1 VQRFIFRCSRNHRV
15 LLRIT
20 CCLRQLSCRERAD
33 PSPLSRLTSLT
44 PHSHS
49 PHHERVTPPHTFAVP
64 CNRPLDMVILLDE
77 SGSVNNV
84 EWNQGIDFVEKFV
97 TEINGGGGGS
107 RIGQGTSQIR
117 ISLVAWAQQDQQQT
131 IIKFSDA
138 ANLNALLALL
148 SSNNVRAFRGSR
160 TCTGVAAKFAATSVI
175 AASSGNVRIVLVKRR
190 GAEGG
195 GGGGGEGTTKL
206 ALPPRKLLLPSNQY
220 ATLSPSL
227 SPAHLDSAAPSFHA
241 LLTHDRI
248 LTTHIYSH
256 TTQHTLTLQ
265 GYRNNAGGGST
276 VVVWLTDGA
285 PSQATSC
292 WTSSSSKRSKLYY
305 CPSSTG
311 DSTCR
316 DNAMASLRLRTDRIV
331 PVGIGNMQ
339 QIASGVLNS
348 MQENMPGR
356 CLLLSLSRLFV
367 SRHTRVLP
375 SPTHTRA
382 SSPAPLFFLL
392 PSPPTLVTVDYR
404 HEQRHNCCSPRRGA
418 VHSSRLQQPRHDP
431 R

>member
-1 VQRFIFRCSRNHRV
+1 M

-33 PSPLSRLTSLT
+33 PSPLSPLTSLT

-77 SGSVNNV
+77 SGSVNDV

-138 ANLNALLALL
+138 ANLNVLLKLL

-256 TTQHTLTLQ
+256 THNTHSHCRATATTRVAEAPLLCGSLTAPPPEL
-265 GYRNNAGGGST
+265 RAAGK
-276 VVVWLTDGA
+276 A
-285 PSQATSC
+285 PRPSAASCTTALRARVTRLAATMRWRHC
-292 WTSSSSKRSKLYY
+292 VFAR
-305 CPSSTG
+305 
-311 DSTCR
+311 
-316 DNAMASLRLRTDRIV
+316 
-331 PVGIGNMQ
+331 
-339 QIASGVLNS
+339 IAS
-348 MQENMPGR
+348 
-356 CLLLSLSRLFV
+356 CLL
-367 SRHTRVLP
+367 
-375 SPTHTRA
+375 A
-382 SSPAPLFFLL
+382 SA
-392 PSPPTLVTVDYR
+392 T
-404 HEQRHNCCSPRRGA
+404 
-418 VHSSRLQQPRHDP
+418 
-431 R
+431 